1 MHGGPEQGADGAL
14 ARRKLE
20 HLELAVAADVVPAV
34 DPGWGDV
41 RLVPR
46 ALPELSLD
54 DVDLGTTFL
63 GRRLG
68 APVLLAPMTG
78 GHPDL
83 APLNAV
89 LGEAAERFGL
99 AVGVGSQRAALAEPV
114 LAESYRAVRRH
125 APTAVVLAN
134 IGAGQ
139 LIGQPGTPP
148 LSIEQVVE
156 AVDMVR
162 ADGLTVHLNVAQEAI
177 QPEGDARTGPVLPA
191 LAALVERSPVPV
203 IVKETGSGMTS
214 ADARQ
219 LADVG
224 VAAIDVGG
232 AGGTSFIDIEGA
244 RAARAGDERAARVG
258 ATFSGWG
265 VPTAAAVLEVRAA
278 GVPVIATG
286 GARSGLDAARAMAL
300 GASLVGVGRPAVLAA
315 RQGLEQLVDAL
326 DTLLD
331 ELRLACLLTGAPT
344 PADLASTPPVL
355 SGATLEW
362 ARQRGLI
369 G

>member
-1 MHGGPEQGADGAL
+1 MRGGSEQGAEGEL
-14 ARRKLE
+14 AKRKLE
-20 HLELAVAADVVPAV
+20 HVELAVASGATSAV

-54 DVDLGTTFL
+54 DVDLGTAFL

-83 APLNAV
+83 APLNAA

-99 AVGVGSQRAALAEPV
+99 AVGVGSQRAALAEPA

-134 IGAGQ
+134 VGAGQ
-139 LIGQPGTPP
+139 LIDQPGTPP
-148 LSIEQVVE
+148 LSTDQVVE
-156 AVDMVR
+156 AIDMVR

-191 LAALVERSPVPV
+191 LADLVERCPVPV
-203 IVKETGSGMTS
+203 IVKETGSGMTG

-219 LADVG
+219 LADLG

-232 AGGTSFIDIEGA
+232 AGGTSFIGIEGE
-244 RAARAGDERAARVG
+244 RAARAGDARSARLG

-265 VPTAAAVLEVRAA
+265 VPTAAAVLEARAA

-286 GARSGLDAARAMAL
+286 GVGSGLDAARALAL
-300 GASLVGVGRPAVLAA
+300 GASLVGVGRLAVVAAGRGADVLADT
-315 RQGLEQLVDAL
+315 LDA
-326 DTLLD
+326 LLD
-331 ELRLACLLTGAPT
+331 ELRMACLLSGART

-355 SGATLEW
+355 AGATLEW
-362 ARQRGLI
+362 ARQRGLL